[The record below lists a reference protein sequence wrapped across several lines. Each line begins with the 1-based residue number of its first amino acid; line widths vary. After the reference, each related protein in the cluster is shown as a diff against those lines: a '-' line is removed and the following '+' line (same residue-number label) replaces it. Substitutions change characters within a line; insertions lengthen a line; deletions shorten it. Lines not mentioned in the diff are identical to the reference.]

1 MKKKVPT
8 LLLAALVVAAA
19 LLYFLPT
26 KTFDELMPV
35 PDHVAVTATYWH
47 TDTSCSIAKWE
58 AGSPQAEEVLK
69 DLRSASYSKSPIYTF
84 TYRLRRVNHYLN
96 GNAGVLTL
104 ELVDD
109 AGNKYLT
116 GVQNGTFNFFPPDGW
131 LSKGWMAT
139 DPDLGN
145 KLIEPFIIAPET

>member
-47 TDTSCSIAKWE
+47 ADNSCSIAKWE